1 MHFIKD
7 LLFPKICVGCGA
19 IGSFICFNCQ
29 NRLIFSEKQRCF
41 QCREPSLYGFTHPSC
56 RRNFG
61 LDGVVSLYLYNP
73 FLKKLLKTAKYRLAK
88 EALNELL
95 NLTISPTGLLLF
107 SSRSP
112 FKTLPLLPIPL
123 HRSRMSARGFNQS
136 DIICKFMRSLRPE
149 VEIIDLL
156 ERVRN
161 TPAQAQLK
169 SKLKRY
175 LNTTSAFKV
184 KKKLLP
190 SEVMLV
196 DDVITTGSTIR
207 SATEVLKRAGV
218 KRVYA
223 FSLGHG

>member
-1 MHFIKD
+1 
-7 LLFPKICVGCGA
+7 
-19 IGSFICFNCQ
+19 
-29 NRLIFSEKQRCF
+29 
-41 QCREPSLYGFTHPSC
+41 
-56 RRNFG
+56 
-61 LDGVVSLYLYNP
+61 VV
-73 FLKKLLKTAKYRLAK
+73 
-88 EALNELL
+88 
-95 NLTISPTGLLLF
+95 
-107 SSRSP
+107 P

-123 HRSRMSARGFNQS
+123 HCSRMSARGFNQS